1 MDYIER
7 LYQVLKYIESNLEGD
22 LSISILSAI
31 ANLSR
36 YHFHRQLS
44 SFIGVGV
51 SAYIKMLRMK
61 KASYQL
67 AFRDEIK
74 VIDVA
79 LMNGYESSEAFS
91 RAFKAFHGQSP
102 RQFRNNPDWLSWHE
116 NKHSLN
122 KLRLKK
128 MMPGDSEI
136 KVEVVDFKERRIAV
150 IEHRGDQNLLME
162 TIKKFIAWRKENKL
176 SPKISRT
183 FNIIF
188 DDPDEVAP
196 KDYKMNI
203 CCSVTDEIKE
213 NNYGI
218 YQDVIPGGRCAVV
231 RCIGADAKIENA
243 VGWLYARWLPDSGE
257 KLRDYH
263 LFLERVKLFPDVS
276 EGEMVTDI
284 FLPIK

>member
-7 LYQVLKYIESNLEGD
+7 FYRVLKYIESNLEDD
-22 LSISILSAI
+22 LSIGSLSGI
-31 ANLSR
+31 ANLSK
-36 YHFHRQLS
+36 YHFHRQFS
-44 SFIGVGV
+44 SLFGVGV
-51 SAYIKMLRMK
+51 SSYIKMLRMR

-91 RAFKAFHGQSP
+91 RAFKAFQGQSP

-122 KLRLKK
+122 KLGLNN
-128 MMPGDSEI
+128 MMSRDFET
-136 KVEVVDFKERRIAV
+136 KVEVVEFNEIRVAV
-150 IEHRGDQNLLME
+150 IEHRGQPNLLME
-162 TIKKFIAWRKENKL
+162 TVKKFIAWRKENKL

-188 DDPDEVAP
+188 DDPNEVAP
-196 KDYKMNI
+196 EDYRMNI
-203 CCSVTDEIKE
+203 CCSVTAEIEK
-213 NNYGI
+213 NNYGV

-231 RCIGADAKIENA
+231 RCVGSDENIDKAVRWMYAK
-243 VGWLYARWLPDSGE
+243 WLPDSRE
-257 KLRDYH
+257 ELRDYH

-276 EGEMVTDI
+276 EREVITDI